1 MNYFIYSI
9 LILGFACSFKNSI
22 LKNQKEKGHDQ
33 LYSEPESIKTNK
45 DYKRIVIA
53 ATNDLHGKL
62 GIQEF
67 NLKTGDK
74 IQIGGAGAIE
84 AYFSILRKN
93 YQNVLLVDSGDV
105 LPEETSKKDL
115 ISDFYSSMKYDAL
128 TLGIRDF
135 GVKLP
140 AKENNHI
147 DFLRKFI
154 DSSKTPFLIGN
165 LHDLKTGR
173 SVEWKGTAPYLLK
186 EIDGVKIGLIGL
198 IPDDLVEL
206 TPVDKR
212 VGLFVESML
221 QATLRNARLLRSL
234 GAEAI
239 IVMTHQGLNCGG
251 YLAQKLKLPIKK
263 VNFEPKEKNVCE
275 MEGLLA
281 EYIKRLPPDLI
292 DVIISGRVSQ
302 KTVNFVNNTLI
313 LSGFG
318 DGLSFSYAELFFD
331 PVTKKLLKNKTIAH
345 QPVMFCREFFKE
357 TNDCFYEDSSTDHKF
372 KTSAKFLGEPI
383 KPNEELDKKFNYLSG
398 ENYLSQIDEVELL
411 NMHGADLIYK
421 NQKNG
426 THLTIIELSGNKLSE
441 VLEEEYNQGTAS
453 LWKPYP
459 FNLQGEEL
467 RFYINGER
475 ILNQKNYRILTDLGN
490 LQTHLSL
497 RKFITAIGTKSLLDS
512 SWYSTLSEVD
522 DVTTTLASPD
532 YQMQ

>member
-1 MNYFIYSI
+1 
-9 LILGFACSFKNSI
+9 
-22 LKNQKEKGHDQ
+22 
-33 LYSEPESIKTNK
+33 
-45 DYKRIVIA
+45 
-53 ATNDLHGKL
+53 
-62 GIQEF
+62 
-67 NLKTGDK
+67 
-74 IQIGGAGAIE
+74 
-84 AYFSILRKN
+84 
-93 YQNVLLVDSGDV
+93 
-105 LPEETSKKDL
+105 
-115 ISDFYSSMKYDAL
+115 
-128 TLGIRDF
+128 
-135 GVKLP
+135 
-140 AKENNHI
+140 
-147 DFLRKFI
+147 
-154 DSSKTPFLIGN
+154 
-165 LHDLKTGR
+165 
-173 SVEWKGTAPYLLK
+173 
-186 EIDGVKIGLIGL
+186 VKIGLIGL

-251 YLAQKLKLPIKK
+251 DLAQKLKLPIKK

-357 TNDCFYEDSSTDHKF
+357 TNDCFYEDSSIDHKF
-372 KTSAKFLGEPI
+372 KTSAKFLGEAI